1 MKTRTKLSWILAAAV
16 SATLAGSTMAQYRVG
31 TDGRALDAN
40 NRIGSGGYNQGYQ
53 GVSPISNGNF
63 LQNNLI
69 TGNITGGKEFRGSIP
84 YTAPDAFRGNAAGSA
99 MDAFVRSSS
108 GAPYGGVPQNNAQT
122 VQSFYGTSY
131 AAPAPPNY
139 VQQGIGAGAFV
150 PAKTMSREASDLRL
164 GQVMN
169 APTTTLPQPGQ
180 LMLPGPVDASTSNS
194 TMITASPLYGVR
206 QWNMG
211 NLADQQFLNSN
222 MSRGGLNAAG
232 NRLDPVTLQKMRAE
246 VLDPQNLDTQT
257 GPIDQQN
264 ANSNPRATG
273 AGTGTGTGR
282 DAGSAIDRNLNGGPL
297 SAIESPRNN
306 SLSGASVLQSNQS
319 QASGALGGDLS
330 TGATVRHRL
339 LTAPQQQSTQYAELQ
354 RRLQQIRSGE
364 TTASVSSGTPAE
376 DFNQQMRD
384 KKEAENKKEGQ
395 TAALPGGNS
404 TLSPIQPQ
412 GARGA
417 GAAGGMGAGGGLTV
431 PNLPGPGAAAAGGN
445 APSTPEVTP
454 RPSVVPVPTTPQA
467 QKPAPVQIK
476 SLAQGVS
483 ASGLASLLKDAE
495 TDMKAGKFNSALD
508 KYDDAEQVA
517 PNNPL
522 ILVGRANAL
531 LGQSYYSRAEQNLR
545 RAFMQN
551 QELLMGQY
559 DLRSFLDPSR
569 LDFIVKELKNL
580 AEAEP
585 KEPRH
590 VFLLAYIAYNTGN
603 EAMAASYLDLAEK
616 RAGGNDPLYPLLRKY
631 WSLPEQTSPP
641 NK

>member
-1 MKTRTKLSWILAAAV
+1 MKQCTKLSWVLVAAV
-16 SATLAGSTMAQYRVG
+16 SATLAGSALAQYRVG

-40 NRIGSGGYNQGYQ
+40 NRIGSAGYNDRYTL
-53 GVSPISNGNF
+53 PPNLATGNY
-63 LQNNLI
+63 LQNNLV
-69 TGNITGGKEFRGSIP
+69 TGNITGGKEFRGFIP
-84 YTAPDAFRGNAAGSA
+84 YTAPDAFRGNAAGSS

-108 GAPYGGVPQNNAQT
+108 AAPYGNIPQNNAQS

-139 VQQGIGAGAFV
+139 IQQGIGAGAFV
-150 PAKTMSREASDLRL
+150 PAKTMSRAASDLRM
-164 GQVMN
+164 GQVLN
-169 APTTTLPQPGQ
+169 SPTTTLPQPGQ

-206 QWNMG
+206 QWNTG
-211 NLADQQFLNSN
+211 NATDQQFLDSN

-232 NRLDPVTLQKMRAE
+232 SRLDPVTLQKMRSE
-246 VLDPQNLDTQT
+246 VLDPQSLDTQT
-257 GPIDQQN
+257 GPIDQQD
-264 ANSNPRATG
+264 ANSNSRATG
-273 AGTGTGTGR
+273 T
-282 DAGSAIDRNLNGGPL
+282 GSAGNGTPTARDLSGGPL

-306 SLSGASVLQSNQS
+306 SLSGASVLQSNQA
-319 QASGALGGDLS
+319 QASGALGGDLT
-330 TGATVRHRL
+330 TGAGVKHRL

-354 RRLQQIRSGE
+354 KRLQQVRNGE
-364 TTASVSSGTPAE
+364 TTAGVNNITPAE

-384 KKEAENKKEGQ
+384 KKEADNKKENKTG
-395 TAALPGGNS
+395 TGSNS

-412 GARGA
+412 AVP
-417 GAAGGMGAGGGLTV
+417 GMGAGGMGGGGGMAV
-431 PNLPGPGAAAAGGN
+431 PVLPNPGASAAGGN
-445 APSTPEVTP
+445 QTSTPEAP
-454 RPSVVPVPTTPQA
+454 RPAVVPVPNTPQA

-522 ILVGRANAL
+522 ILMGRANAL

-545 RAFMQN
+545 QAFMQN

-559 DLRSFLDPSR
+559 DLRSFLDSSR
-569 LDFIVKELKNL
+569 LDFIVKELKTL

-616 RAGGNDPLYPLLRKY
+616 RAGGKDPLYPLLRKY
-631 WSLPEQTSPP
+631 WSLPEQTSAP